1 MAADEE
7 GTITGEDG
15 MPGQGTDGNPDAAL
29 DASGD
34 ENGNPIE
41 GSDTAAD
48 PNALDPNAPQETVD
62 GAQGATGGQ
71 LDPVADT
78 YVPNLAPIDIDGVLN
93 KRTGIYYYAVQ
104 EGETVEDSSSIYSW
118 KKIEK
123 NTELGP
129 NDLLRVYLSYTIP
142 AGSLNKTNPTAVY
155 RLPANLR
162 LTDAQVNA
170 INAVENGIAAQYID
184 YNTLTLTDPDNYHRY
199 LGAEAIEGTRKP
211 DQDLNGYLK
220 EQAASGGTEQEFIS
234 ATVRVENNY
243 GTESGSGAGDGS
255 AIPGQKL
262 IFTFSPYT
270 IEKNQHT
277 YDASG
282 QPTGAGEKVRG
293 WFTLDF
299 NLGQVNLGEPR
310 VEEVA
315 DAGTGTGAAKSVNA
329 ADGAADEA
337 DTADAAAEMATVKV
351 RVIRNAEIVFVQEDR
366 TRGLEEIS
374 TQITVV
380 TEEEAV
386 NTIENQE
393 DINDHPAEMEE
404 ADENNENH
412 ENDEIIEETAEGEE
426 NGQPTE
432 ETGAEDKDTE
442 KADPE
447 ADKEKPEENTG
458 GKNLNSETTGQD
470 REITDS
476 EKEAEL
482 KEALASMM
490 PAMSFE
496 DSIRV
501 RTGKPAGVVEGD
513 SGAAAASA
521 AEALPR
527 KAKVTVRVEADE
539 GTFPVGTTMVLSAVE
554 DLDAVA
560 ETVRDAVENGGNS
573 DASGNSVP
581 GNEAATDA
589 GSDHT
594 TGNAEKT
601 NTANAA
607 SAANNPKTY
616 GFQAV
621 DISFRDAEGN
631 EIEPAKPVRVALTS
645 EIVEQIKKDK
655 EIDET
660 TPIADPVVV
669 HVDDNGNAEKMD
681 LIAPEEI
688 EPAQGRT
695 EEEIRE
701 ELEKAAAT
709 SVEEKAA
716 AEESAA
722 VEKTSDE
729 DNEKSIE
736 AVDAVR
742 RIDKAPVEPAE
753 QTEDHVSAENIN
765 PDEDV
770 TDHTDAQG
778 TEDESEPADHTVFFE
793 TDSFS
798 IYAIV
803 YTVDFHYEING
814 RTYEFSIPGGGF
826 ASLAHIVDVMGVA
839 DSYMN
844 PEMST
849 DKGITADS
857 KYEESIILNSM
868 PVSEASKQLVAD
880 IENVEF
886 SNPALMWVGKTN
898 APATVGSLKEDNGLA
913 VQYSM
918 DLTEDQIAQIND
930 QPVQAGDWALI
941 SMQPF
946 RSTETLR
953 ITMVTGESFEVQ
965 VTDAQISTHVITAD
979 GQDYIVTVTYGPE
992 AGIPDGATL
1001 EVRKST
1007 GRMASMTTIF
1017 RNRWQRRPELILTM
1031 QCQ

>member
-1 MAADEE
+1 MQDGGDGTGAETPDEGVVFETYGTFAEDADYEPADPNGVDGLPADDGTGIPYDEPILNDEALLNEEGLPGEEGLPSDEGMEGMAAGQEIVGGGDGLPADSE
-7 GTITGEDG
+7 GTTNGEDG
-15 MPGQGTDGNPDAAL
+15 MPEQGTDGNPDAAL
-29 DASGD
+29 DENGNPIAGTQTDTD
-34 ENGNPIE
+34 ENGNPI
-41 GSDTAAD
+41 
-48 PNALDPNAPQETVD
+48 LDPNAPQETVD

-71 LDPVADT
+71 LDPAANT
-78 YVPNLAPIDIDGVLN
+78 YVPNLAPIDFAAVLN

-104 EGETVEDSSSIYSW
+104 EGETVEDSSSISGW

-129 NDLLRVYLSYTIP
+129 NDLLRVYLAYTIP

-470 REITDS
+470 REKTDA

-482 KEALASMM
+482 KAALASMM

-501 RTGKPAGVVEGD
+501 RTGNPAGVVEGD
-513 SGAAAASA
+513 SGAAAATA

-581 GNEAATDA
+581 GNEAVTDA

-655 EIDET
+655 ETDET

-753 QTEDHVSAENIN
+753 QTEEHVSAENIN

-857 KYEESIILNSM
+857 KYEESIILKRQSSLWQILRM
-868 PVSEASKQLVAD
+868 WTLAIRHSCGLEKQML
-880 IENVEF
+880 
-886 SNPALMWVGKTN
+886 P
-898 APATVGSLKEDNGLA
+898 P
-913 VQYSM
+913 
-918 DLTEDQIAQIND
+918 
-930 QPVQAGDWALI
+930 
-941 SMQPF
+941 
-946 RSTETLR
+946 R
-953 ITMVTGESFEVQ
+953 
-965 VTDAQISTHVITAD
+965 
-979 GQDYIVTVTYGPE
+979 
-992 AGIPDGATL
+992 
-1001 EVRKST
+1001 
-1007 GRMASMTTIF
+1007 
-1017 RNRWQRRPELILTM
+1017 
-1031 QCQ
+1031 

>member
-1 MAADEE
+1 MDLDKSTIEAQFGKDTKVAVLDKATDGVVEFKSLKEAAIDANVPVLLQPTAVKESNRYLFRNVPISTTVSAVVKAEGFDFVGYYNPDEDVEANAVAAMQDGGDGTGAETPDEGAVFETYGDFVEETPYELSDPNDPNGEGGLPVNDGTGIYNDDAFLNEEGLTGGEDLPSDEGIDGMTAGQEMEGGEGGEGGMAADEE
-7 GTITGEDG
+7 DTITGEDG
-15 MPGQGTDGNPDAAL
+15 TPGQVTDGHPDAAL

-41 GSDTAAD
+41 GLDTAAD

-62 GAQGATGGQ
+62 GAQVATGGQ

-104 EGETVEDSSSIYSW
+104 EGETVEDSSSISGW

-315 DAGTGTGAAKSVNA
+315 DAGTAKSVNA
-329 ADGAADEA
+329 EDGAADEA

-470 REITDS
+470 REKTDA

-501 RTGKPAGVVEGD
+501 RTGNPAGVVEGD
-513 SGAAAASA
+513 SGAVAASA

-539 GTFPVGTTMVLSAVE
+539 GTFP
-554 DLDAVA
+554 
-560 ETVRDAVENGGNS
+560 
-573 DASGNSVP
+573 P
-581 GNEAATDA
+581 
-589 GSDHT
+589 
-594 TGNAEKT
+594 
-601 NTANAA
+601 
-607 SAANNPKTY
+607 
-616 GFQAV
+616 
-621 DISFRDAEGN
+621 
-631 EIEPAKPVRVALTS
+631 
-645 EIVEQIKKDK
+645 EIVCREMRRRRTPAAITQPAMQKRPILQMPPVPPITRKPTASRPSTSPSVTQK
-655 EIDET
+655 ET
-660 TPIADPVVV
+660 
-669 HVDDNGNAEKMD
+669 K
-681 LIAPEEI
+681 LSL
-688 EPAQGRT
+688 QS
-695 EEEIRE
+695 
-701 ELEKAAAT
+701 L
-709 SVEEKAA
+709 
-716 AEESAA
+716 
-722 VEKTSDE
+722 
-729 DNEKSIE
+729 
-736 AVDAVR
+736 
-742 RIDKAPVEPAE
+742 
-753 QTEDHVSAENIN
+753 
-765 PDEDV
+765 
-770 TDHTDAQG
+770 
-778 TEDESEPADHTVFFE
+778 
-793 TDSFS
+793 
-798 IYAIV
+798 
-803 YTVDFHYEING
+803 
-814 RTYEFSIPGGGF
+814 F
-826 ASLAHIVDVMGVA
+826 AS
-839 DSYMN
+839 
-844 PEMST
+844 P
-849 DKGITADS
+849 
-857 KYEESIILNSM
+857 
-868 PVSEASKQLVAD
+868 
-880 IENVEF
+880 
-886 SNPALMWVGKTN
+886 
-898 APATVGSLKEDNGLA
+898 
-913 VQYSM
+913 
-918 DLTEDQIAQIND
+918 
-930 QPVQAGDWALI
+930 
-941 SMQPF
+941 
-946 RSTETLR
+946 
-953 ITMVTGESFEVQ
+953 
-965 VTDAQISTHVITAD
+965 
-979 GQDYIVTVTYGPE
+979 
-992 AGIPDGATL
+992 
-1001 EVRKST
+1001 
-1007 GRMASMTTIF
+1007 
-1017 RNRWQRRPELILTM
+1017 
-1031 QCQ
+1031 